1 MADIAKS
8 GTPSLAS
15 MLLDGACVVAAGS
28 TIAGEAIGAGDVCY
42 IKAADALVYRATG
55 AAANE
60 AARAWGMA
68 ARAANVGEPV
78 TLYTFCE
85 FHYGA
90 GLTLGTPLFV
100 SATAGA
106 LADAASTGGTT
117 IVAHPVSATRIR
129 FRGDF

>member
-15 MLLDGACVVAAGS
+15 AVPCPAHQVLEGS
-28 TIAGEAIGAGDVCY
+28 TVAGEGIAAGDVCY
-42 IKAADALVYRATG
+42 VKAADGLVYRATG

-60 AARAWGMA
+60 AARAWGIA
-68 ARAANVGEPV
+68 ARAANTGEPITIYCRV
-78 TLYTFCE
+78 E

-90 GLTLGTPLFV
+90 GLTPGTPLFV

-117 IVAHPVSATRIR
+117 KVAHIISATRIR
-129 FRGDF
+129 FAGDI